1 MRHISTVH
9 TISKEPD
16 VEKVQ
21 SDVEKVQSNVEKV
34 QSDVEKVQS
43 GGKNVQSDVEK
54 VQTFNC
60 PTCYKIFKQKRF
72 YTRHMPTCKK
82 VQSPLE
88 CARCHSVFE
97 TKSALSMHRKRCDG
111 SPDVGESTSDNS
123 SGSGSSVT
131 NTTNIQAQTVI
142 QTQNNVVNVAVSGDV
157 NNTLVI
163 NNFGNENK
171 EYIAIEFIRQCLNQ
185 GHHGIPPMIDKI
197 YFDPEHPE
205 NHNITLESFKNR
217 LVKVVKEKQWEF
229 ASLLNTVDSMI
240 SKASTFILTTLQQ
253 EILQLIAS
261 DATATETMANVQS
274 IQNLEPQVKK
284 RIREHTKGRLARRRD
299 KIQSSAS

>member
-21 SDVEKVQSNVEKV
+21 S
-34 QSDVEKVQS
+34 
-43 GGKNVQSDVEK
+43 GGKNVQSSGK
-54 VQTFNC
+54 NVQSDGKNVQSFKC
-60 PTCYKIFKQKRF
+60 PTCYKCFKHSKSLKV
-72 YTRHMPTCKK
+72 HMPICLHLTN
-82 VQSPLE
+82 PFE
-88 CARCHSVFE
+88 CPECHLVLK
-97 TKSALSMHRKRCDG
+97 TRSALSMHRKRCDG